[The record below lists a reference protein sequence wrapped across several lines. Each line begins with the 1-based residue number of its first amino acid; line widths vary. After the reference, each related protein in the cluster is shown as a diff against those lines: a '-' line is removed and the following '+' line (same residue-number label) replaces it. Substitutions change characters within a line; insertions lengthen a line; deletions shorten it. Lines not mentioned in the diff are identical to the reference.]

1 MEINEI
7 FEKLDEI
14 QEKPDYIIL
23 DPPQE
28 KMQSEEISLEDSFR
42 YYAEAMEL
50 LKQCDE
56 QIGTVEK
63 QVQMLDENGEKH
75 EFE

>member
-14 QEKPDYIIL
+14 
-23 DPPQE
+23 QE

-56 QIGTVEK
+56 QIGTVE
-63 QVQMLDENGEKH
+63 H

>member
-1 MEINEI
+1 MRLWKGQKRESMEIKEI

-14 QEKPDYIIL
+14 QNV
-23 DPPQE
+23 
-28 KMQSEEISLEDSFR
+28 MQSDDISLEDSFR
-42 YYAEAMEL
+42 YYEEAMKL

-63 QVQMLDENGEKH
+63 KVQMLDENGEKH

>member
-7 FEKLDEI
+7 FEKLDDI
-14 QEKPDYIIL
+14 
-23 DPPQE
+23 QE

-56 QIGTVEK
+56 QIGAVEEK
-63 QVQMLDENGEKH
+63 VLILDENGEKH

>member
-7 FEKLDEI
+7 FEKLDDI
-14 QEKPDYIIL
+14 
-23 DPPQE
+23 QE

-42 YYAEAMEL
+42 YYAEAMEV
-50 LKQCDE
+50 LKQCVE
-56 QIGTVEK
+56 QIGAVEEL
-63 QVQMLDENGEKH
+63 VRIVDVYGEKH

>member
-1 MEINEI
+1 MRSWKGREKKTMEINEI

-14 QEKPDYIIL
+14 
-23 DPPQE
+23 QE

-56 QIGTVEK
+56 QIGAVEEK
-63 QVQMLDENGEKH
+63 VRILDENGEKH

>member
-7 FEKLDEI
+7 FDKLDEI
-14 QEKPDYIIL
+14 QKM
-23 DPPQE
+23 
-28 KMQSEEISLEDSFR
+28 MQSEEISLEDSFR

-50 LKQCDE
+50 LKQCDD

-63 QVQMLDENGEKH
+63 KVLMLDEDGEKH

>member
-7 FEKLDEI
+7 FEKLDDI
-14 QEKPDYIIL
+14 
-23 DPPQE
+23 QE

-56 QIGTVEK
+56 QIGAVEVK
-63 QVQMLDENGEKH
+63 VRILDENGEKY

>member
-14 QEKPDYIIL
+14 QEK
-23 DPPQE
+23 
-28 KMQSEEISLEDSFR
+28 MQSEELSLEDSFA
-42 YYAEAMEL
+42 YYEKAMEL

-56 QIGTVEK
+56 QIGTVEQK
-63 QVQMLDENGEKH
+63 VQMLDENGEKH
-75 EFE
+75 QFE

>member
-14 QEKPDYIIL
+14 
-23 DPPQE
+23 QE

-50 LKQCDE
+50 LKQGDE

-63 QVQMLDENGEKH
+63 QGQMLDENGEKH

>member
-7 FEKLDEI
+7 FEKLDDI
-14 QEKPDYIIL
+14 
-23 DPPQE
+23 QE

-56 QIGTVEK
+56 QIGAVEETVRI
-63 QVQMLDENGEKH
+63 LDENGEKH

>member
-14 QEKPDYIIL
+14 QEK
-23 DPPQE
+23 
-28 KMQSEEISLEDSFR
+28 MQSEEITLEDSFR

>member
-7 FEKLDEI
+7 FEKLDDI
-14 QEKPDYIIL
+14 
-23 DPPQE
+23 QE

-56 QIGTVEK
+56 QIGAVEE
-63 QVQMLDENGEKH
+63 LSLIH
-75 EFE
+75 I

>member
-14 QEKPDYIIL
+14 QKL
-23 DPPQE
+23 
-28 KMQSEEISLEDSFR
+28 MQSEEISLEASFR

-63 QVQMLDENGEKH
+63 KVLMLDEDGEKH

>member
-1 MEINEI
+1 MKSWMISR
-7 FEKLDEI
+7 KRCS
-14 QEKPDYIIL
+14 QRK
-23 DPPQE
+23 
-28 KMQSEEISLEDSFR
+28 ISLEDSFR

-56 QIGTVEK
+56 QIGAVEEK
-63 QVQMLDENGEKH
+63 VRILDENGEKH

>member
-7 FEKLDEI
+7 FEKLDDI
-14 QEKPDYIIL
+14 
-23 DPPQE
+23 QE

-56 QIGTVEK
+56 QIGAVEEK
-63 QVQMLDENGEKH
+63 VRILDENGIIGKQVGKKKYQRSRRY
-75 EFE
+75 

>member
-1 MEINEI
+1 MII
-7 FEKLDEI
+7 FRIFSFLGGGVMWV
-14 QEKPDYIIL
+14 
-23 DPPQE
+23 
-28 KMQSEEISLEDSFR
+28 KMCIRDREDSFR

>member
-14 QEKPDYIIL
+14 QA
-23 DPPQE
+23 

-42 YYAEAMEL
+42 YYAEAMQL

-63 QVQMLDENGEKH
+63 KVLILDEDGEKH

>member
-7 FEKLDEI
+7 FEKLDDI
-14 QEKPDYIIL
+14 
-23 DPPQE
+23 QE

-56 QIGTVEK
+56 QIGAVEEN
-63 QVQMLDENGEKH
+63 VRILDENGEKH

>member
-7 FEKLDEI
+7 FEKLDDI
-14 QEKPDYIIL
+14 
-23 DPPQE
+23 QE

-56 QIGTVEK
+56 QIGAVEEK
-63 QVQMLDENGEKH
+63 VRIPDENGEKH